1 MLRDNPPSEPWEAL
15 DKLLQQTPAN
25 LTFQRHPSRRVL
37 SSYLQQSLP
46 QRPSQW
52 SEGRAE
58 KLNRGRL
65 TDWTMW
71 EVAAH
76 LSNCSRCRSR
86 ITALEKNQ
94 STLASMNWLQALK
107 DALRKPKL
115 APVGWALA
123 AVQAVLLIAILA
135 WMNTA
140 PPIQPITTM
149 PIYIDT
155 NNSSYNNTVLPADLV
170 RIELIGEAREVTTLM
185 QTLQLQLVGPDPEGQ
200 YLLKKNDGSYL
211 TQEDIEIIKQLHTHP
226 QLLHISDEADLP
238 GDQDG

>member
-1 MLRDNPPSEPWEAL
+1 MLRDNLPSKPWESL
-15 DKLLQQTPAN
+15 NKLLQQTPAN
-25 LTFQRHPSRRVL
+25 LTFQQHPSRRIL

-52 SEGRAE
+52 SEERAE

-86 ITALEKNQ
+86 IKALEKNQ
-94 STLASMNWLQALK
+94 SMWASMNWLQVLK

-123 AVQAVLLIAILA
+123 GVQAALLIALIA
-135 WMNTA
+135 WMNTV
-140 PPIQPITTM
+140 PSVQPITTW

-155 NNSSYNNTVLPADLV
+155 NNSSSGDVVLQADLV
-170 RIELIGEAREVTTLM
+170 RIELIGESLEITALM
-185 QTLQLQLVGPDPEGQ
+185 QTLQLQLVGPNSEGH
-200 YLLKKNDGSYL
+200 YLLKKSNGRYL
-211 TQEDIEIIKQLHTHP
+211 TQENEESIEQLRAHP
-226 QLLHISDEADLP
+226 QLLHIRERPGLP
-238 GDQDG
+238 NEPSG